1 MVRDKCETL
10 MSIFLS
16 WLQFMIACLKLCPTW
31 WTFKRR
37 LRNRGHFL
45 NTYNKNVFQ
54 PSLCTAAPSPQKKKR
69 RKKLTGRLSAA
80 KKIEINIIYFYLFV
94 YLLQFNGLLN
104 AQPFLPPPPG
114 RPPGIS
120 VFFALDGLIVG
131 DPWAVKSP
139 GVGTKK
145 EGKCPV
151 LRQHW
156 NIFHWLHSRVVPW
169 DFLFQLTSSFVIVL
183 KSNLSLRTPLY
194 YEQFVWSQKSQ
205 KSYIPSTS
213 IIRTPQSGHLVL
225 SLWWAY

>member
-54 PSLCTAAPSPQKKKR
+54 PSLCTAAPSPQKKKKTEKVNR
-69 RKKLTGRLSAA
+69 SFERGK

-104 AQPFLPPPPG
+104 AQPFPPP
-114 RPPGIS
+114 RVDPPALA
-120 VFFALDGLIVG
+120 FFRLGWVG

-145 EGKCPV
+145 EGKFPV
-151 LRQHW
+151 LRQHC

-183 KSNLSLRTPLY
+183 QSNLSLRTPL
-194 YEQFVWSQKSQ
+194 
-205 KSYIPSTS
+205 
-213 IIRTPQSGHLVL
+213 
-225 SLWWAY
+225 

>member
-104 AQPFLPPPPG
+104 AQPFLPPRVDPPALAFFSPWMG
-114 RPPGIS
+114 WGPLSCQIS
-120 VFFALDGLIVG
+120 RGG
-131 DPWAVKSP
+131 D
-139 GVGTKK
+139 
-145 EGKCPV
+145 EFPV
-151 LRQHW
+151 LSQHC
-156 NIFHWLHSRVVPW
+156 NIFHWLHRRVVPW
-169 DFLFQLTSSFVIVL
+169 DLLFQLTSSFEIVL
-183 KSNLSLRTPLY
+183 QCNLSLRTPL
-194 YEQFVWSQKSQ
+194 
-205 KSYIPSTS
+205 
-213 IIRTPQSGHLVL
+213 
-225 SLWWAY
+225 

>member
-1 MVRDKCETL
+1 MALYYVIVRDKCETL

-54 PSLCTAAPSPQKKKR
+54 PSLCTAAPSAQKKK
-69 RKKLTGRLSAA
+69 KKKTEKVNRSLERGK

-94 YLLQFNGLLN
+94 YLLQFNALLN
-104 AQPFLPPPPG
+104 AQPFLPPRVDPPALA
-114 RPPGIS
+114 
-120 VFFALDGLIVG
+120 FFRLGWVG

-145 EGKCPV
+145 EGKFPV
-151 LRQHW
+151 LRQHC
-156 NIFHWLHSRVVPW
+156 NISHWLHSRVVPW

-183 KSNLSLRTPLY
+183 QSNLSLRTPL
-194 YEQFVWSQKSQ
+194 
-205 KSYIPSTS
+205 
-213 IIRTPQSGHLVL
+213 
-225 SLWWAY
+225 

>member
-1 MVRDKCETL
+1 MDINLRIALYYVMVRDKCETL

-104 AQPFLPPPPG
+104 AQPFLPPPG

-120 VFFALDGLIVG
+120 FFFALDGL
-131 DPWAVKSP
+131 
-139 GVGTKK
+139 GTLELSNVLGWGRKK
-145 EGKCPV
+145 RANAPSSV
-151 LRQHW
+151 
-156 NIFHWLHSRVVPW
+156 NIATFFIDCTV
-169 DFLFQLTSSFVIVL
+169 
-183 KSNLSLRTPLY
+183 
-194 YEQFVWSQKSQ
+194 E
-205 KSYIPSTS
+205 
-213 IIRTPQSGHLVL
+213 
-225 SLWWAY
+225 

>member
-45 NTYNKNVFQ
+45 NTYSKNVFQ
-54 PSLCTAAPSPQKKKR
+54 PSLCTAAPSPQKKKKR

-80 KKIEINIIYFYLFV
+80 KKKIEINIIYFYLFV

-104 AQPFLPPPPG
+104 ALA
-114 RPPGIS
+114 
-120 VFFALDGLIVG
+120 FFRLGWVG
-131 DPWAVKSP
+131 NPWAVKSP
-139 GVGTKK
+139 GVGAKK
-145 EGKCPV
+145 EGKFPV
-151 LRQHW
+151 LRQHC
-156 NIFHWLHSRVVPW
+156 NVFHWLHSRVVPW

-183 KSNLSLRTPLY
+183 QSNLSLRTPL
-194 YEQFVWSQKSQ
+194 
-205 KSYIPSTS
+205 
-213 IIRTPQSGHLVL
+213 
-225 SLWWAY
+225 

>member
-16 WLQFMIACLKLCPTW
+16 WLQFMITCLKLCPTW

-69 RKKLTGRLSAA
+69 RKKLRGRLNAA
-80 KKIEINIIYFYLFV
+80 KKKIEINIIYFLFICL
-94 YLLQFNGLLN
+94 LLQFNGLLN
-104 AQPFLPPPPG
+104 AQPFLPPP
-114 RPPGIS
+114 RVDPPALA
-120 VFFALDGLIVG
+120 FFSLWVG

-151 LRQHW
+151 LRQHC

-183 KSNLSLRTPLY
+183 QSNLSLRTPL
-194 YEQFVWSQKSQ
+194 
-205 KSYIPSTS
+205 
-213 IIRTPQSGHLVL
+213 
-225 SLWWAY
+225 

>member
-16 WLQFMIACLKLCPTW
+16 WLQFMIAFLKLCPTW

-54 PSLCTAAPSPQKKKR
+54 PSLCTAAPSPQKKKKTEKVER
-69 RKKLTGRLSAA
+69 SFERGKKKLKSILF
-80 KKIEINIIYFYLFV
+80 IFYLFV

-104 AQPFLPPPPG
+104 AQPFLPPP
-114 RPPGIS
+114 RVDPPALA
-120 VFFALDGLIVG
+120 FFSLWVG

-145 EGKCPV
+145 EGKFPV
-151 LRQHW
+151 LRQHC

-183 KSNLSLRTPLY
+183 QSNLSLRTPL
-194 YEQFVWSQKSQ
+194 
-205 KSYIPSTS
+205 
-213 IIRTPQSGHLVL
+213 
-225 SLWWAY
+225 